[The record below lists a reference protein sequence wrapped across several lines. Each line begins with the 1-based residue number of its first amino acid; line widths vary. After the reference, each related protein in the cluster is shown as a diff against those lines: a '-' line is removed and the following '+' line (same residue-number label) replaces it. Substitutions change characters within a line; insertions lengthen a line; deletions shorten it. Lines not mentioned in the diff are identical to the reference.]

1 MNLTKLARI
10 PSCKLILKYINP
22 NFRKTNTNL
31 LIVGLTVFSS
41 SPLSAASLRCCA
53 NGKKVRT
60 AEDAVGTEAVIV
72 AVAVVIAEAIAR
84 VALKVATNPTAR
96 NPMKAE
102 RKTRASFAKT
112 KPVY

>member
-41 SPLSAASLRCCA
+41 SPLSAASLRCFC
-53 NGKKVRT
+53 NFLSLVNFFL
-60 AEDAVGTEAVIV
+60 IS
-72 AVAVVIAEAIAR
+72 
-84 VALKVATNPTAR
+84 
-96 NPMKAE
+96 
-102 RKTRASFAKT
+102 SFRLR
-112 KPVY
+112 